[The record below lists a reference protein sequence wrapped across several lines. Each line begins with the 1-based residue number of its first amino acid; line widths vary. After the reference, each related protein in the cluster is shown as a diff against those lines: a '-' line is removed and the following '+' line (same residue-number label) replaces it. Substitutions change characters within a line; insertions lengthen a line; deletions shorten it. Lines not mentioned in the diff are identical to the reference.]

1 MFLRNAWYVAA
12 WSSEITRAMTPRIFL
27 GEMVVMYRTEAGQV
41 VALADRCPHR
51 NLPLSKGVLVGPD
64 RVRCGYHG
72 IEFNGAGNC
81 VYDPDS
87 KKALPWANVRCYPT
101 DERNGWVFIWMGDP
115 KLADRGKVP
124 THHEKLTTQGWDVVS
139 GHELAK
145 GNHHLPVDNLF
156 TLSHL
161 AYVHPKTIANEDFA
175 YRVEYTADPLLE
187 TATGPGVRLKH
198 IVRDAPC
205 PPAYPHFGAK
215 IDRWTV
221 IDFLPPGYVHIRFG
235 TTPAGQV
242 DLHADMSA
250 AMTSHDNW
258 VVYHA
263 ITPETETTCHD
274 FWAHLN
280 PSGLYAGKSKSDF
293 EQTLRDAIAE
303 DMQVY
308 AAQQACILA
317 DADNTTGDVR
327 AKVALRED
335 QAMLQIRRL
344 MERLIREEQAKTR
357 KASND
362 ISPSAD
368 AIGV

>member
-1 MFLRNAWYVAA
+1 MVLRNAWYVAA
-12 WSSEITRAMTPRIFL
+12 WSSEIGRALIPRVFL
-27 GEMVVMYRTEAGQV
+27 GDRVVMYRTEAGQV

-51 NLPLSKGVLVGPD
+51 NLPLSLGVLVGPD

-72 IEFNGAGNC
+72 IEFDGAGSC

-87 KKALPWANVRCYPT
+87 KKALPWARVRSYPVV
-101 DERNGWVFIWMGDP
+101 ERHGWVFIWMGDP
-115 KLADRGKVP
+115 QLANTETIP
-124 THHEKLTTQGWDVVS
+124 TFHKKLTVPGWDVVS
-139 GHELAK
+139 GHELAQ

-175 YRVEYTADPLLE
+175 YRLEYTAIALE
-187 TATGPGVRLKH
+187 TASGAGVRLKH

-205 PPAYPHFGAK
+205 PPAYPHFGAT

-242 DLHADMSA
+242 NIQEDMSA
-250 AMTSHDNW
+250 AIASDDNW
-258 VVYHA
+258 AVYHA

-280 PSGLYAGKSKSDF
+280 PSGLYEGAAKHEF
-293 EQTLRDAIAE
+293 EQKLRDAIQE

-317 DADNTTGDVR
+317 DKDNTTGDVL
-327 AKVALRED
+327 AKVALGED

-344 MERLIREEQAKTR
+344 MARLIREEKANTR
-357 KASND
+357 KVGND
-362 ISPSAD
+362 VAPSAVGID
-368 AIGV
+368 T